1 MRVGVDE
8 ALARISERTA
18 DNYQYMKENLRQR
31 RNVPDDL
38 YGVEYYRQGD
48 GGAPATFYLSISPDM
63 VYLER
68 LQFKL
73 IIEPFMS
80 SVAEGGVQ
88 SVQVAVN
95 NTSLSTDGDSISP
108 NPHKHTTVAHTHTL
122 TSGLAITPVTASD
135 FVVKVEGIDITPY
148 LMAQYNG
155 WISGQGVYPSGEL
168 GEDYDLLE
176 VASDLVSEGE
186 KAKADKILRPGYKKV
201 QIFSNAPFSVIM
213 VLYRKSSHLNR

>member
-1 MRVGVDE
+1 MKVSVEE
-8 ALARISERTA
+8 ALAKISERTA
-18 DNYQYMKENLRQR
+18 DNYKHIKESLRQR
-31 RNVPDDL
+31 RNIPDDL
-38 YGVEYYRQGD
+38 YGVEFYRQGD
-48 GGAPATFYLSISPDM
+48 ANRPATFYISISQDM
-63 VYLER
+63 VYDER

-88 SVQVAVN
+88 SVQVNVN

-122 TSGLAITPVTASD
+122 TSGLTLTPVTATN

-155 WISGQGVYPSGEL
+155 WIEGEGIYPSAKL
-168 GEDYDLLE
+168 GEDYDLME
-176 VASDLVSEGE
+176 VASDFENEGDL
-186 KAKADKILRPGYKKV
+186 ATANKILRSGYKKV
-201 QIFSNAPFSVIM
+201 QVYSNGPFAVIM
-213 VLYRKSSHLNR
+213 VLYRKTSDTNR